1 MVPIGENVLNGASG
15 TICAI
20 RLPMDRKWINN
31 ITNDTIV
38 IFDANDASGAIV
50 VIGLSP

>member
-20 RLPMDRKWINN
+20 RLPMDRRWIKN

-38 IFDANDASGAIV
+38 TFDANGASGAIV
-50 VIGLSP
+50 VIGLLP